1 MKKVITL
8 FCIVTILIILD
19 NSFIPFFSIKGF
31 YPSLTFI
38 FIISYSIIN
47 GIWEGIWIGV
57 FSGLLQDLY
66 FINAMGIN
74 AFTNMI
80 CCILAAFIGK
90 NIFKEKLLIPVL
102 SEFLLSI
109 LKGLILFI
117 ILYALKMKL
126 NIKPVFASG
135 IYNMI
140 ISIVAYR
147 LTLKLCSLDYMQ
159 KDWKF

>member
-1 MKKVITL
+1 MKKIITL
-8 FCIVTILIILD
+8 FCIVTVLIILD

-38 FIISYSIIN
+38 FIISYSIVN
-47 GIWEGIWIGV
+47 GMWEGIWIGV

-66 FINAMGIN
+66 FIDAIGPN
-74 AFTNMI
+74 AFANMS
-80 CCILAAFIGK
+80 CCILAAVIGK
-90 NIFKEKLLIPVL
+90 NIFKQKLIIPVL

-109 LKGLILFI
+109 LKGLILFL
-117 ILYALKMKL
+117 ILYVLNMKL
-126 NIKPVFASG
+126 NIKPVFISG

-140 ISIVAYR
+140 ISIVVYK

>member
-8 FCIVTILIILD
+8 FCIVTVLIILD

-47 GIWEGIWIGV
+47 GMWEGLWIGV
-57 FSGLLQDLY
+57 FSGLFQDLH
-66 FINAMGIN
+66 FTGTIGIN
-74 AFTNMI
+74 AFANMI
-80 CCILAAFIGK
+80 CCLLAAFIGK
-90 NIFKEKLLIPVL
+90 NIFKEKLLIPIL

-109 LKGLILFI
+109 VKGLILFI
-117 ILYALKMKL
+117 IFYALKMNL
-126 NIKPVFASG
+126 NIKPVFIGG

-140 ISIVAYR
+140 ISILVYQ

>member
-1 MKKVITL
+1 MKKVATL
-8 FCIVTILIILD
+8 FCIVTVLIILD

-47 GIWEGIWIGV
+47 GIWSGIWIGI
-57 FSGLLQDLY
+57 FSGLLQDLH
-66 FINAMGIN
+66 FIGAIGVN

-80 CCILAAFIGK
+80 CCILAAFIGE
-90 NIFKEKLLIPVL
+90 NIFREKLVIPVL
-102 SEFLLSI
+102 SEFLLSL

-117 ILYALKMKL
+117 ILYALNMKL
-126 NIKPVFASG
+126 NVKSVLISG

-140 ISIVAYR
+140 ISIVVYK
-147 LTLKLCSLDYMQ
+147 LTLRLCSLDYMQ